1 MFHPKE
7 NIWMQQYQSRI
18 KSTSVHLFIATF
30 GMKVTI
36 PGPGLWTPC
45 YEGNSLNA
53 DYGSYQMHI
62 QQKNLLECLP
72 YYAVLKVLQELIVN
86 ACLFDLYDDIYT
98 AMQIN
103 SGISWKWSY
112 LIQLALWLRPIFN
125 QKLLSWMW

>member
-1 MFHPKE
+1 
-7 NIWMQQYQSRI
+7 
-18 KSTSVHLFIATF
+18 
-30 GMKVTI
+30 MKVTI
-36 PGPGLWTPC
+36 PGPGLWRPC

-86 ACLFDLYDDIYT
+86 TCLFDLYDDMYT

-103 SGISWKWSY
+103 SGIAWNKFW
-112 LIQLALWLRPIFN
+112 
-125 QKLLSWMW
+125 